1 MHTAHACA
9 CKAYYRGRLLPR
21 VYFFYQ
27 SHGSIFCHCF
37 SFRQTPDTPILYLV
51 TTMGNCRSSPALVPL
66 QVQVVLPRS
75 KPREEDDCAAATLIR
90 ALLPL
95 VLPIVR
101 QVASQ
106 QCIAEKMVLLNEVQ
120 VVEQEESL
128 KEEHFPIG
136 PIEFHLESVQVL
148 DYTTLATDMQN
159 MPEFA
164 WPETERLKTLMQ
176 STPDRGMVAL
186 DILGVR
192 MRLRLAPG
200 IEFTVPVDGPMGITA
215 TLEIG
220 TGGTIQEAW
229 FQVEIPKLRVWFV
242 TDTRQLYVAFM
253 ARPIILPRVHVNVD
267 RGKGDFWEMEFTGE
281 GAGLDDV
288 VESLLCGFGPSSLTT
303 KKEENNSK
311 TQAKEKRSWVADAL
325 GQTIGSFVGLGDD
338 NPLVIDLNEAVQSSI
353 DSALGKARP
362 VEAIRADIE
371 SLEKELALAEKAK
384 KNQTEEEEEKEGTA
398 RGLVVQD
405 TSEND
410 ASPSVLFCGLG
421 V

>member
-1 MHTAHACA
+1 
-9 CKAYYRGRLLPR
+9 
-21 VYFFYQ
+21 
-27 SHGSIFCHCF
+27 
-37 SFRQTPDTPILYLV
+37 
-51 TTMGNCRSSPALVPL
+51 MGNCRSSPASVPL
-66 QVQVVLPRS
+66 QVQVSPPPTKLSP
-75 KPREEDDCAAATLIR
+75 EEDDCAAATLIR
-90 ALLPL
+90 TLLPL

-120 VVEQEESL
+120 VVEQQEKGL
-128 KEEHFPIG
+128 KEEQFPIG
-136 PIEFHLESVQVL
+136 PIEFHLETVQVL

-164 WPETERLKTLMQ
+164 WPETERLETLMQ
-176 STPDRGMVAL
+176 SAPDRGMVAL

-200 IEFTVPVDGPMGITA
+200 IELTVPVEGPMGITA
-215 TLEIG
+215 NLEIG

-303 KKEENNSK
+303 KKEENNTK

-325 GQTIGSFVGLGDD
+325 GQTIGTFVGMGDD
-338 NPLVIDLNEAVQSSI
+338 NPLVIDLNETVQSSI
-353 DSALGKARP
+353 DSALGKPRP

-384 KNQTEEEEEKEGTA
+384 KSETQEEEDKEGTE
-398 RGLVVQD
+398 RGVVVQD
-405 TSEND
+405 TPETD
-410 ASPSVLFCGLG
+410 PSSSLFFCGLG